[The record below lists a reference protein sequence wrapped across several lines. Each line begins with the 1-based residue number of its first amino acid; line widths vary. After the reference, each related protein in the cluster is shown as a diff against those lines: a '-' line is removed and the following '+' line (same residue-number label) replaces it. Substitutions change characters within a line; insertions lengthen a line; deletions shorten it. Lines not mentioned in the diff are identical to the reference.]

1 MHNLDG
7 GGEKAGLA
15 AAKIGPDTKMT
26 DHNKE
31 LIRRGF
37 SAKNPQYL

>member
-15 AAKIGPDTKMT
+15 AARYNVHTKMT
-26 DHNKE
+26 DRNKE

-37 SAKNPQYL
+37 SFKTRQYL